1 MVLWNHQIVETH
13 LDVNHIGDSL
23 VGGVERHRHLKITIN
38 KKLQPGN
45 ISIKFFTFSDS
56 TRVNM

>member
-23 VGGVERHRHLKITIN
+23 VGGVERHRHLKIII
-38 KKLQPGN
+38 L
-45 ISIKFFTFSDS
+45 
-56 TRVNM
+56 